1 MGISIFGNS
10 PRENQTE
17 IGYSSTDNNS
27 DNKFS
32 QTQVDQLKT
41 ELIRARK
48 EMQESEARMAELQ
61 KKLDEFISKER
72 QIAEVMIAAQISA
85 QRTEAQARAKAE
97 VLLQE
102 ADEQLRLKQQ
112 EIELLQMKAELFK
125 QEILERLDQYKL
137 SIEKIMNGGED
148 TSFTP
153 ILVAKDRKGDHKLIG

>member
-1 MGISIFGNS
+1 MGIQLFGNG
-10 PRENQTE
+10 PRENQAE
-17 IGYSSTDNNS
+17 MGYSSADNNL
-27 DNKFS
+27 S
-32 QTQVDQLKT
+32 QTQVEQLKT
-41 ELIRARK
+41 ELIKSRK
-48 EMQESEARMAELQ
+48 QMQESEARMAELQ
-61 KKLDEFISKER
+61 KKLDEFIGKER

-112 EIELLQMKAELFK
+112 EMELLQMRAQLFK
-125 QEILERLDQYKL
+125 QEILERLDQYKS
-137 SIEKIMNGGED
+137 SIEKIMNGGDD